1 MRALSNIAP
10 ITMSSLPPAG
20 GVARNP
26 QGPDTPLDPAEP
38 NEHKKVQ
45 RAGSFLCTNQYCS
58 RYIVGTRGKGEISTG
73 TNHLGF
79 CCVKDAPSA
88 SALCAGS

>member
-1 MRALSNIAP
+1 MCSNAVAGLLDSNSGTFEMPSTYPMRSRTAAGKSDSARQDFFSNI
-10 ITMSSLPPAG
+10 
-20 GVARNP
+20 
-26 QGPDTPLDPAEP
+26 PDWSA
-38 NEHKKVQ
+38 H
-45 RAGSFLCTNQYCS
+45 CS

-88 SALCAGS
+88 SSTRAGG